1 MSPDPLFRMVVE
13 DVFSI
18 AKRGTVVTGKIEA
31 GTVRVGDEILI
42 RRKGSGRKTVVA
54 GIEAF
59 RKGLDQASQGDAVGI
74 LLKDV
79 GREQV
84 QKGDELVSA
93 SAGFLDADPGL
104 EGQPQM

>member
-1 MSPDPLFRMVVE
+1 MSADPFFRMVVQ

-18 AKRGTVVTGKIEA
+18 VKRGTVVTGKIEA
-31 GTVRVGDEILI
+31 GTVKVGDEIMI
-42 RRKGSGRKTVVA
+42 RGKGSGKKTMVA

-59 RKGLDQASQGDAVGI
+59 RKVLTQASQGDTVGI

-84 QKGDELVSA
+84 QKGDEIVSA
-93 SAGFLDADPGL
+93 AAGFLDPDARAAG
-104 EGQPQM
+104 

>member
-1 MSPDPLFRMVVE
+1 MSADPFFRMVVE

-18 AKRGTVVTGKIEA
+18 VKRGTVVTGKIEA

-42 RRKGSGRKTVVA
+42 RGRGLGIKTVVA

-59 RKGLDQASQGDAVGI
+59 RTVLDQANQGDAVGI
-74 LLKDV
+74 LLKNI

-84 QKGDELVSA
+84 QKGDEIVSA
-93 SAGFLDADPGL
+93 AAGFLEADSHLPK
-104 EGQPQM
+104 

>member
-1 MSPDPLFRMVVE
+1 MTADPFFRMVVQ

-31 GTVRVGDEILI
+31 GSLKVGDEIVI
-42 RRKGSGRKTVVA
+42 RGRGAEKKAIVS

-59 RKGLDQASQGDAVGI
+59 RKVLDQANQGDAVGL

-79 GREQV
+79 ARHDV
-84 QKGDELVSA
+84 QKGDELVSP
-93 SAGFLDADPGL
+93 GADFSWNP
-104 EGQPQM
+104 